1 LSKKSSSTSEKNT
14 GPDFR
19 NIASSEAAAAAF
31 PVRMKDEFR
40 VYISPDAH
48 KRMQAHAAVSDEV
61 ELCGVLIGDVLR
73 DDQGCFLNISAI
85 IEGEGANN
93 YGSQV
98 TFTHQTWSHIN
109 ETKDKEYPQ
118 HKIVGWYHTHPGFG
132 VFLSTMDSFIQEN
145 FFNQPYQV
153 AIVLETKEKVEGCF
167 AWMNGKATPLR
178 RYWVGNE
185 EISLAGGQ
193 VEPVRPSAL
202 VASPRIDGKGADSKP
217 ETQQRP
223 SSFASLLIMLLGGFL
238 CGWLFAGMTAKVQT
252 AEAVA
257 TEIYS
262 ILSFASLNTAASA
275 DFNDLHQRLEKLQSQ
290 MEPMPDK
297 ASKEMEELL
306 QITKTLEKE
315 YGKRKFDFR
324 RNLKKRLE
332 TEMHLGQRLASMQR
346 RQDKIQN
353 QIDLLFLD
361 MYFLR
366 LKDLVG
372 EEGEVDMEKMEESKK
387 RVLKA
392 WLDQLLGLA
401 PQMKKD
407 IQKAFPGL
415 IEYYYPERNKEGSGK
430 GKE

>member
-1 LSKKSSSTSEKNT
+1 
-14 GPDFR
+14 
-19 NIASSEAAAAAF
+19 
-31 PVRMKDEFR
+31 MKDEFR

-48 KRMQAHAAVSDEV
+48 KRMQDHAAVSDEV

-73 DDQGCFLNISAI
+73 DEHGFFLNISAI

-193 VEPVRPSAL
+193 VEPVRPSNL
-202 VASPRIDGKGADSKP
+202 VASPRIDGQTADSRP
-217 ETQQRP
+217 EMQQQWTP
-223 SSFASLLIMLLGGFL
+223 SSFALLSIMLLFGFI
-238 CGWLFAGMTAKVQT
+238 CGWLFSGAVENGRI
-252 AEAVA
+252 AEAVE

-262 ILSFASLNTAASA
+262 IFSFASLNASA
-275 DFNDLHQRLEKLQSQ
+275 SSDFNDIRQRLEKLQTQIKQ
-290 MEPMPDK
+290 MPEK
-297 ASKEMEELL
+297 ASREWDELVL
-306 QITKTLEKE
+306 LTETLEKE

-324 RNLKKRLE
+324 RNLQKRLE

-346 RQDKIQN
+346 RQDKIQG
-353 QIDLLFLD
+353 QIDFFFADIYLLRF
-361 MYFLR
+361 
-366 LKDLVG
+366 KELVG
-372 EEGEVDMEKMEESKK
+372 EEGEVDMEKMEEPKK

-392 WLDQLLGLA
+392 WLDRLLGLA

-407 IQKAFPGL
+407 IQKSFPGL
-415 IEYYYPERNKEGSGK
+415 IEYYYPERNKESSGK
-430 GKE
+430 GKK